1 MVRYLSGLAL
11 SIVTTFLL
19 FFLMQS
25 LIQSDKSALTEGVKG
40 KLIDFVRVQDD
51 VEVQTRT
58 RKPTPPP
65 PPEEPPTM
73 PTMPPSVSSNAS
85 PHPS

>member
-65 PPEEPPTM
+65 PPEEPP
-73 PTMPPSVSSNAS
+73 P
-85 PHPS
+85 